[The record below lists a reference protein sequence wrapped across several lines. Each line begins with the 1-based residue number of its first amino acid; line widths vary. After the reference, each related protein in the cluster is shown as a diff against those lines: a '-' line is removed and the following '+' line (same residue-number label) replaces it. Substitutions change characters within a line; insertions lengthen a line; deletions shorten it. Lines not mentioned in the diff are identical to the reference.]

1 MILIDEIIVDN
12 VNIKFYKGMDIDL
25 LLNHNRDGSNGFIFC
40 FIDSWTAEVK
50 SYNRQRKLV
59 SLVDDIN
66 YKEFEWEMINNNY
79 INVYQ
84 TEGLGIDIVYETIR
98 GKLEKNQLPDQP
110 WTPISGISRGA
121 WKISNNQTKYIT

>member
-1 MILIDEIIVDN
+1 MILIDGIIVDN

-40 FIDSWTAEVK
+40 FIDSWISEVK

-59 SLVDDIN
+59 SLVDDID
-66 YKEFEWEMINNNY
+66 YEEFEWEMINNNY
-79 INVYQ
+79 ICIYQ
-84 TEGLGIDIVYETIR
+84 TEGVGIDIVYKTIR
-98 GKLEKNQLPDQP
+98 GKLEKNELPDQP

-121 WKISNNQTKYIT
+121 WKISNNQIKYIT

>member
-79 INVYQ
+79 INIYQ

-98 GKLEKNQLPDQP
+98 GKLEKNNFLTNHGHQYQEYQGVHGKYQ
-110 WTPISGISRGA
+110 I
-121 WKISNNQTKYIT
+121 TKLNI